1 MRITLPLIVLGYDEK
16 RLYSMSDVTG
26 RTMLPV
32 FTDLELAEKY
42 RSHIA
47 KHRDTN
53 LQALMLSEPEKAV
66 NLFEVI
72 LLIDPDLE
80 YIIMNPSPPSIHDEK
95 MEALRVWEFVQ
106 QAKTT
111 LLSDPPFHHKKHGRK
126 AGSQGHPQ
134 NHRVK
139 KERNPE

>member
-16 RLYSMSDVTG
+16 RLYSVSDVTD

-42 RSHIA
+42 RLHIA
-47 KHRDTN
+47 EHRDTN
-53 LQALMLSEPEKAV
+53 LQALILSEPEKAV

-72 LLIDPDLE
+72 LLIDTDLE
-80 YIIMNPSPPSIHDEK
+80 YIIMNPSPPSIQNEK

-106 QAKTT
+106 QAKTA
-111 LLSDPPFHHKKHGRK
+111 LLSGPPVHHKKYGRK
-126 AGSQGHPQ
+126 AGSRGHPQ
-134 NHRVK
+134 NHQVK